1 MAEYAGAVLGII
13 QFSAQLAELSLK
25 SYRAYRRASKEL
37 KYFCSSVS
45 MFSRILNIFG
55 ESMQSLIDQGIGLAK
70 DPRTKS
76 LLDEISTTVEEKMG
90 NIKHGFRRLRA
101 LGRPDASTV
110 AHLKTRIMWVIVN
123 ERETKELVAS
133 LEPLKSNMTLLV
145 NIINCDLLLHE
156 IKRCRSENN
165 VRRL

>member
-1 MAEYAGAVLGII
+1 
-13 QFSAQLAELSLK
+13 
-25 SYRAYRRASKEL
+25 
-37 KYFCSSVS
+37 
-45 MFSRILNIFG
+45 
-55 ESMQSLIDQGIGLAK
+55 
-70 DPRTKS
+70 
-76 LLDEISTTVEEKMG
+76 MG